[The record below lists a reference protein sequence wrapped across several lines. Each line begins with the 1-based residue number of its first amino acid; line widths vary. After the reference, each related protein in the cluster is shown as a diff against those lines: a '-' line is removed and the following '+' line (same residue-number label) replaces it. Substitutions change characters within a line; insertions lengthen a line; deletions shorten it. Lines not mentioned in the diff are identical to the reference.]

1 MVAYAP
7 LNVRS
12 HYSFHDSLLP
22 IRTIIARATEL
33 GLPAVGLTDP
43 NLHAGVEFFL
53 AAREAGLQPILGAE
67 VTPAPDCAA
76 PLPRPVL
83 LYVRDRTG
91 YTNLCRILSEP
102 RPARSFLRD
111 HAPA

>member
-22 IRTIIARATEL
+22 VRTIVARAAEL
-33 GLPAVGLTDP
+33 GLPAVGLADS

-53 AAREAGLQPILGAE
+53 AAREAGLHPVLGAE
-67 VTPAPDCAA
+67 VTPAPDRAA
-76 PLPRPVL
+76 PFSSTSVTAQATPTFAGFFP
-83 LYVRDRTG
+83 
-91 YTNLCRILSEP
+91 NLN
-102 RPARSFLRD
+102 RPAPSSATTR
-111 HAPA
+111 PA